1 MHFVTQP
8 ASNYTVSDLVTTLN
22 HGFEEYSIPIQ
33 FTNSMFLNM
42 LHKDGIDLSS
52 SRVLL
57 VDNKP
62 SGIALIAPR
71 GARRVSRLAAMGIA
85 KEIRGKGAGSWF
97 MKGLIDE
104 ACKRGDKEMV
114 LEVIEQNEP
123 AVRLYRKYGFESV
136 RRLVGYTC
144 KSKDITENEKGE
156 LQQIDLREMSQLIS
170 HYGLPDLPW
179 QLSGESI
186 VQMKPPAHA
195 YRRGQAYIVT
205 SNPEAEHVVIWSLLV
220 EPQARGYGLAS
231 EMLKHILASYA
242 GKTWHVP
249 ALCPEELG
257 TVFER
262 AGFEKETLSQWQ
274 MKRDLQ
280 NV

>member
-1 MHFVTQP
+1 MQFATQP
-8 ASNYTVSDLVTTLN
+8 ASNYTVPEMVTILN
-22 HGFEEYSIPIQ
+22 HGFEDYFIPIQ

-42 LHKDGIDLSS
+42 LHKDGIDLSA

-57 VDNKP
+57 ADSQP
-62 SGIALIAPR
+62 TGIALIAPR

-85 KEIRGKGAGSWF
+85 KEIRGKGAGSWL
-97 MKGLIDE
+97 MNALIDE

-123 AVRLYRKYGFESV
+123 AVRLYQNYGFERV
-136 RRLVGYTC
+136 RRLVGYMG
-144 KSKDITENEKGE
+144 KSNDATENEKSD
-156 LQQIDLREMSQLIS
+156 LQPIDLSEISQLIS
-170 HYGLPDLPW
+170 QYGLPDLPW
-179 QLSGESI
+179 QLSGETL
-186 VQMKPPAHA
+186 VQTQPPLYA
-195 YRRGQAYIVT
+195 YRIEQAYVVT

-220 EPQARGYGLAS
+220 EPQARGHGLAS
-231 EMLKHILASYA
+231 KMLKRIVASYA

-257 TVFER
+257 HVFER

-280 NV
+280 KT